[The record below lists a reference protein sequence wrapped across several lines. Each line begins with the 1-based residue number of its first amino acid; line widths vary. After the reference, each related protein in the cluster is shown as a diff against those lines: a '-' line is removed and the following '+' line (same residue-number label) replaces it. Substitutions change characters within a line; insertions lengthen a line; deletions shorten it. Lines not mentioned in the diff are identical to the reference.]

1 MSRKGGLSTTRY
13 SSDSSITVKPCGI
26 LARSTRVGDKAG
38 LSMISLKN
46 VTRYYRSG
54 ERSVHALDGISLEI
68 ADEPT
73 GNLDTI
79 SASHIMNVFKQI
91 VDDKLTTLIVVT
103 HSVEVAQAASRRIKM
118 RDGKIVDDR

>member
-38 LSMISLKN
+38 IGMISLKN

-68 ADEPT
+68 AQHEFVSIAGPSGCGKST
-73 GNLDTI
+73 LIHLLAGLDTPT
-79 SASHIMNVFKQI
+79 S
-91 VDDKLTTLIVVT
+91 
-103 HSVEVAQAASRRIKM
+103 
-118 RDGKIVDDR
+118 